1 MMVLLGSVYDGLGG
15 VFVVVCTG
23 LGRYSKQS
31 VGVAILGIQV
41 INRYS
46 KHKQDLDKSKKIS
59 KTALAE
65 H

>member
-1 MMVLLGSVYDGLGG
+1 MGLLLLYSQARVM
-15 VFVVVCTG
+15 

-65 H
+65 HKMENCM